1 MKRVSYIALVA
12 AFAVAFNAYA
22 SEGHAKHWS
31 YEGQEGPEH
40 WGELSGDFAACKS
53 GVKQSP
59 VDLKEQ
65 VKAEL
70 MPLEFNYKTIPLKVL
85 NNGHTFQVDEK
96 GGGTLKFQGQEYQ
109 LVQFHFHTPSEH
121 MMEGQAHEMEV
132 HFVHK
137 NDQGQLAVVGVMIN
151 PGKENAALK
160 AAWDNMPKDAK
171 DVEVSG
177 AAINAGD
184 IMPSGRNYQ
193 HYIGSLTTPPCSEGV
208 RWIVLNEPIEMSQEQ
223 IDAFKAVFHHNAR
236 PVQPMHD
243 RFLLNSGK

>member
-22 SEGHAKHWS
+22 GEGHAKHWS

-121 MMEGQAHEMEV
+121 KMEGQAHEMEV

-160 AAWDNMPKDAK
+160 AAWDSMPKDAK

-184 IMPSGRNYQ
+184 IMPNGRNYQ

-223 IDAFKAVFHHNAR
+223 IDTFKAVFHHNAR